1 MFHKVVD
8 NLVCGTHSN
17 LVIHCQS
24 AMPFLGVREG
34 CLTLLVT
41 LYLLKEHASDFIN
54 PFHVLFAI
62 NCHTELSFK
71 PEIAVHIREV

>member
-1 MFHKVVD
+1 MFHMVVD
-8 NLVCGTHSN
+8 NFVCGTQSN
-17 LVIHCQS
+17 IVIHCQS
-24 AMPFLGVREG
+24 AMPFLRVREG

-41 LYLLKEHASDFIN
+41 LYLLKEHALDFIN

-62 NCHTELSFK
+62 ICHTELSFK